1 MNDIVDEAS
10 AQMRGKNMQEERVV
24 SPFLPIW
31 REALSDRSGVAFGQV
46 VAPHVRL
53 EGSIFATPIDG
64 REKVWT
70 SLRTAGGITDALSF
84 TRESTAADRSYLEWK
99 LEALARQFEGV
110 TVLTF
115 DSSGLVVNVAV
126 HHRPLGGVLAFSAE
140 MSRRLG
146 DSLGAGL
153 FYEDP
158 QGS

>member
-1 MNDIVDEAS
+1 MQGE
-10 AQMRGKNMQEERVV
+10 RGGVV
-24 SPFLPIW
+24 PPFLPIW
-31 REALSDRSGVAFGQV
+31 RGALGDRSGVTFGEV

-53 EGSIFATPIDG
+53 EGSIFATPIVG

-84 TRESTAADRSYLEWK
+84 THESTASDRSYLEWK
-99 LEALARQFEGV
+99 LEALDQQFEGV

-115 DSSGLVVNVAV
+115 DSSGLVDNVAV
-126 HHRPLGGVLAFSAE
+126 HHRPLGGLLAFSAE

-146 DSLGAGL
+146 DSLGPGL
-153 FYEDP
+153 FYEAL